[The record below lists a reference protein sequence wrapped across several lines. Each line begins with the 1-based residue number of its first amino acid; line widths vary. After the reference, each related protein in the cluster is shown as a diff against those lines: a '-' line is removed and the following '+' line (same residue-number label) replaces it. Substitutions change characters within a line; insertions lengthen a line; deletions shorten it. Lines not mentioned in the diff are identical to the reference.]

1 MKIVRQTMN
10 LFEAGTIP
18 GVITG
23 AIAGGVLCK
32 SYGVL
37 AVIGGSLSGA
47 ICGGVIGFLYAAAVI
62 ILMAIIGMLWTAVR
76 KRSNIS
82 ITDNEQAQMSEIARP
97 GTFLGVLIGA
107 LLIMNWLDALIAM
120 AVMAI
125 VIATVAVTVQQFRDR
140 AKPHY

>member
-1 MKIVRQTMN
+1 MRT
-10 LFEAGTIP
+10 
-18 GVITG
+18 
-23 AIAGGVLCK
+23 
-32 SYGVL
+32 
-37 AVIGGSLSGA
+37 
-47 ICGGVIGFLYAAAVI
+47 FLYAAAVI
-62 ILMAIIGMLWTAVR
+62 ILMAIIGMLWTAVH

-97 GTFLGVLIGA
+97 GTFSGVLIGA

-140 AKPHY
+140 AKPH